1 MSRKKQ
7 MINRIVPTEIFTS
20 TAKFMAT
27 TSLLTLCAAPF
38 AFAANPAP
46 SAVKRV
52 EHVLLISVDGLHNS
66 DLAQYVKLH
75 PTSTLAALS
84 QHGMTY
90 GNAFTQVPSDSFPGL
105 TALLSGATPKTT
117 GVFYDVSYDRNLS
130 APGSDCSAKGTEVT
144 YDESLDINS
153 EKLDGGGGID
163 VAKLPRDPAH
173 GCAPVYPHQ
182 FSRVNNIFEVVKQHG
197 GLTAWTDKHFAYDLV
212 QGTSG
217 KGVDDLYTPE
227 IDSNIEDKS
236 DGITSSIDA
245 TEKYDDLKVTAV
257 INEINGQDHSG
268 SQKSAVPTLF
278 GLNFQA
284 VSVGQK
290 LEGYGDAQATPSVG
304 LQQALDHTDSSLK
317 KIVDALASANL
328 ADSTA
333 IVLTAKHGQ
342 SPIDSTKRRI
352 VDKKLIPAL
361 VESVQPKLLAAI
373 SQDDVALLWLT
384 DQKQT
389 AAVATVLLKN
399 KEKAGIKT
407 IWQGPALAKKFG
419 DPTKDSRVPDLIVE
433 TQPGVIY
440 TKTSATKKAEHGGF
454 ADDDRHVALLIAL
467 PGIKS
472 QAIQAKVA
480 TAQVAPTILKLL
492 GLPVGD
498 LQGAKIEHIA
508 VLPGLA
514 KAGM

>member
-7 MINRIVPTEIFTS
+7 MINRILPTTIFAS
-20 TAKFMAT
+20 AAKVASA
-27 TSLLTLCAAPF
+27 TSLLTLCLAPLALAATPT
-38 AFAANPAP
+38 P
-46 SAVKRV
+46 SDIKRV

-66 DLAQYVKLH
+66 DLTQYVKLH

-90 GNAFTQVPSDSFPGL
+90 SSAFTPVPSDSFPGL

-117 GVFYDVSYDRNLS
+117 GIFYDVSYDRNLA

-153 EKLDGGGGID
+153 DKLDGGGGID
-163 VAKLPRDPAH
+163 IAKLPRDPAH

-182 FSRVNNIFEVVKQHG
+182 FSRVNNIFEIIKQHSG
-197 GLTAWTDKHFAYDLV
+197 QTAWADKHFAYDLV
-212 QGTSG
+212 QGSSG

-245 TEKYDDLKVTAV
+245 TEKYDDLKVAAV
-257 INEINGQDHSG
+257 INEIDGQDHSG
-268 SQKSAVPTLF
+268 SRQSTVPTLF

-290 LEGYGDAQATPSVG
+290 LEGYSDAKATPTAG
-304 LQQALDHTDSSLK
+304 LQQALDHTDASLK
-317 KIVDALASANL
+317 KIVDALAAAHL

-333 IVLTAKHGQ
+333 IILTAKHGQ
-342 SPIDSTKRRI
+342 SPIDPTQRRI

-361 VESVQPKLLAAI
+361 VDTVQPKLLAAI

-384 DQKQT
+384 DHKQA
-389 AAVATVLLKN
+389 AAVAAVLLKN
-399 KEKAGIKT
+399 KDKAGIKT
-407 IWQGPALAKKFG
+407 IWQGSALAKRFG
-419 DPTKDSRVPDLIVE
+419 DPTKDSRTPDLIVE
-433 TQPGVIY
+433 AQPGVIY

-454 ADDDRHVALLIAL
+454 AEDDRHVALLIAL

-472 QAIQAKVA
+472 QTIRTAVA
-480 TAQVAPTILKLL
+480 TTQVAPTILKVL
-492 GLPVGD
+492 GLPIGD
-498 LQGAKIEHIA
+498 LQGAKIEHVA

-514 KAGM
+514 RAGM